1 MRETFSMP
9 SVVNK
14 KHLQRNDNKCITE
27 GNYNQNMKV
36 NIDRIERRMKVN
48 ANLDKFCINKK
59 T

>member
-14 KHLQRNDNKCITE
+14 KDFQRNDNKCITE
-27 GNYNQNMKV
+27 SNYNQNMKV

>member
-1 MRETFSMP
+1 MP

-14 KHLQRNDNKCITE
+14 KDFQRNDNKCITE
-27 GNYNQNMKV
+27 SNYNQNMKV